1 MSHVILFYTEF
12 HHHITFEEYNLL
24 DLKFNS

>member
-24 DLKFNS
+24 DFWECA